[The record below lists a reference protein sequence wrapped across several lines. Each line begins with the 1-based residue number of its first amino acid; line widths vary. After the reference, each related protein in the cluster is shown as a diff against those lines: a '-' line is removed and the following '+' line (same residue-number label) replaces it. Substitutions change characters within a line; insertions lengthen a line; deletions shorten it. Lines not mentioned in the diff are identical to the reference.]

1 MYKLTRLDRLLAFS
15 AITLSVIYYLYNT
28 MYNGFL
34 PAPFFYDKNDTFMD
48 FHNLQY
54 WAYNS
59 GRYTEWKSVYTPFS
73 FVLVMFFTSYLPGD
87 ELFLRDI
94 STISIGVFFLIAICS
109 IVYFQSKSIRSG
121 NKSLWVYIL
130 LMSAPFLFM
139 IERGNLLLYAL
150 AFLLISIMNYR
161 KIFIFSLFFALAVS
175 LKIYLIALLFI
186 PILNLD
192 FSKLVVSLFFIIL
205 INFISGIVLG
215 DSNWLLF
222 LQNINE
228 FSSKPRYYYEWL
240 YFTYSYQ
247 NGLFGVGYQY
257 PQYEFI
263 TVLANWLMLFI
274 SFLLFGLVS
283 IKYFLSA
290 KYFKNRQRNTVTA
303 LLLMLII
310 VTIKNTGGYAF
321 ILLFPFVTEIIFNR
335 ISFYVFLL
343 LLLPMEPSLMYLNS
357 IVTESYVS
365 GDQVSIDR
373 NITFGMIIRPLL
385 FLTLYIYISINFL
398 LKKNINV

>member
-87 ELFLRDI
+87 ALFLRDI

-109 IVYFQSKSIRSG
+109 IVYFQSKSIRSD

-130 LMSAPFLFM
+130 LMSAPFLFL

-161 KIFIFSLFFALAVS
+161 KIFI
-175 LKIYLIALLFI
+175 
-186 PILNLD
+186 N
-192 FSKLVVSLFFIIL
+192 
-205 INFISGIVLG
+205 
-215 DSNWLLF
+215 
-222 LQNINE
+222 
-228 FSSKPRYYYEWL
+228 
-240 YFTYSYQ
+240 
-247 NGLFGVGYQY
+247 
-257 PQYEFI
+257 
-263 TVLANWLMLFI
+263 
-274 SFLLFGLVS
+274 SFV
-283 IKYFLSA
+283 KW
-290 KYFKNRQRNTVTA
+290 
-303 LLLMLII
+303 
-310 VTIKNTGGYAF
+310 
-321 ILLFPFVTEIIFNR
+321 IIF
-335 ISFYVFLL
+335 I
-343 LLLPMEPSLMYLNS
+343 
-357 IVTESYVS
+357 
-365 GDQVSIDR
+365 
-373 NITFGMIIRPLL
+373 
-385 FLTLYIYISINFL
+385 
-398 LKKNINV
+398 